1 MLEALLPTAY
11 GFALLLFRT
20 GGLVATAPLFSLKS
34 APLEVKLGL
43 CVAVSMAIFTGAGS
57 PSAVLP
63 AHLGALCADVLL
75 ETTLGLLAGL
85 GGTVMLEAAAAAG
98 QLAAQAMGLSYGA
111 VVDPVNGIE
120 STTIGELMRLLGLST
135 AIALGVHHEAILW
148 LASSVRAVPPGT
160 VGSVTEMA
168 RGSILQSLN
177 AMALAIRLGFPFLA
191 ATTLGHA
198 VLGALGRAAPQM
210 HFSNLGFSV
219 SILFGGGALWLATP
233 PMLKLAAEATLS
245 AFSAR

>member
-1 MLEALLPTAY
+1 MAVAVLKRQWRWCEK
-11 GFALLLFRT
+11 GFSHERHLQRS
-20 GGLVATAPLFSLKS
+20 TAP
-34 APLEVKLGL
+34 
-43 CVAVSMAIFTGAGS
+43 
-57 PSAVLP
+57 
-63 AHLGALCADVLL
+63 
-75 ETTLGLLAGL
+75 
-85 GGTVMLEAAAAAG
+85 
-98 QLAAQAMGLSYGA
+98 
-111 VVDPVNGIE
+111 
-120 STTIGELMRLLGLST
+120 
-135 AIALGVHHEAILW
+135 AIALGVHHEAIIW

-168 RGSILQSLN
+168 RGAILQSLN

-210 HFSNLGFSV
+210 HFSSLGFSV
-219 SILFGGGALWLATP
+219 SILFGGGALWLLTP